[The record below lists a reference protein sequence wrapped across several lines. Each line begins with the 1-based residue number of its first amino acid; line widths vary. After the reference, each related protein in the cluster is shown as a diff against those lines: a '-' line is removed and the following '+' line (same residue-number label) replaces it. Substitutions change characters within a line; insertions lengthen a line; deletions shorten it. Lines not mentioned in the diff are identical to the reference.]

1 MPSFFQF
8 TQGTES
14 RIRPNDSSPL
24 LGRFR
29 AVPPRP
35 GLGRRR
41 SSPLGLLSDQFGLAG
56 GRGSVHVGYGALIA
70 AELEAEAAADDDND
84 SDGDRYRVGRVGGSG
99 GGGGAHISGDGDEDV
114 ATRLQRVWKRW
125 IVDLWVHPRASA
137 VKRMVDRWW
146 SRYGLLVFLPAIL
159 VCLELHTHTPTRESV
174 CERERGGRSLA
185 ILWSDSDID
194 FWVL

>member
-14 RIRPNDSSPL
+14 RVRPNDSAPL

-35 GLGRRR
+35 ESGVRRN
-41 SSPLGLLSDQFGLAG
+41 SQLGLLSDSIAA

-70 AELEAEAAADDDND
+70 AHLGD
-84 SDGDRYRVGRVGGSG
+84 SDSEDECIRRDGRPELQENATAWDR
-99 GGGGAHISGDGDEDV
+99 
-114 ATRLQRVWKRW
+114 LWQRWV
-125 IVDLWVHPRASA
+125 VDLWVEPRQSA
-137 VKRMVDRWW
+137 VMKVVDRWW

-159 VCLELHTHTPTRESV
+159 VRWRLSCV
-174 CERERGGRSLA
+174 RGGKVECVESNLA
-185 ILWSDSDID
+185 HILGDCVVCYPVSS
-194 FWVL
+194 VSPAKR